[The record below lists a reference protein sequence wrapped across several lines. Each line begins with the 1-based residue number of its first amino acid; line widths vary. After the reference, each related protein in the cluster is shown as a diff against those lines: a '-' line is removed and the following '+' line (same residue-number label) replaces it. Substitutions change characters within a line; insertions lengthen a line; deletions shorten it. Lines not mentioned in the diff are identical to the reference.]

1 MINCSDK
8 LEGKM
13 KTIKNTLLFLTSFI
27 IVGLFVLLIDQ
38 LYPTPSID
46 QAALQTYPDKNLLSE
61 VGK

>member
-1 MINCSDK
+1 
-8 LEGKM
+8 M